1 MGFWSWLTGTEEQ
14 TREEPP
20 KKTPEITPPVSDVLL
35 QALINGEIITR
46 EKALTLPAVSGAV
59 DFICNSVA
67 SMPVRLF
74 KYKQGQVEEVEGDSR
89 VRLLNGDTG
98 DTLDAFQMKKAM
110 VEDYLLGKGGYCYI
124 ERNRNE
130 VVSLRYVEEIY
141 ISILKNFKPI
151 FKDYVILVE
160 GEEYEHYD
168 FIKLLRN
175 TKDGAS
181 GVGVTVE
188 VSKALETAYNT
199 LLYQLN
205 LVKSGG
211 NKKGFLKAQRKLGQ
225 DEINVLKDAWRNL
238 YNNSSENVVVLNN
251 GLEFQEASNSSV
263 ENQINE
269 SKKTLMEEIDGLFHI
284 SNDFDLTFKMAIYPI
299 VKAFE
304 TALNRDLLLEKEK
317 KNHFFEL
324 DVKEIIRASLRERYD
339 AYRTAKETGFMT
351 LNEIRKMENMNH
363 IEGLDVVNVGL
374 GAVLYDINTHQYYT
388 PNTDSYGATDEYAM
402 MSDDNPEE
410 ATIEENMAENL
421 EGAEVNAE
429 GQPLNQDGYDDNAD
443 YGDEMED
450 ALKGLE
456 EELLSEDDD
465 TEIDDALDALEK
477 ELLGDEEV

>member
-1 MGFWSWLTGTEEQ
+1 MGLWSWLIGEEQ
-14 TREEPP
+14 TRDE
-20 KKTPEITPPVSDVLL
+20 TPQTNQEVTPPVSDVLL
-35 QALINGEIITR
+35 KALLNGETITR

-67 SMPVRLF
+67 SMPVKLY
-74 KYKQGQVEEVEGDSR
+74 KYKQGKVEEVEGDTR
-89 VRLLNGDTG
+89 IKLLNGDTG
-98 DTLDAFQMKKAM
+98 DTLDAFQLKKAM

-124 ERNRNE
+124 ERNRND
-130 VVSLRYVEEIY
+130 VVALRYVEDRY
-141 ISILKNFKPI
+141 ITILKNFKPI

-160 GEEYEHYD
+160 GEEYNTYD

-181 GVGVTVE
+181 GIGVTVE
-188 VSKALETAYNT
+188 VSKALETAYQT

-205 LVKSGG
+205 LVQSGG
-211 NKKGFLKAQRKLGQ
+211 NKKGFLKSQRKLGQ
-225 DEINVLKDAWRNL
+225 DEINVLKQAWQNL
-238 YNNSSENVVVLNN
+238 YQNSSENVVVLNN

-269 SKKTLMEEIDGLFHI
+269 SKKTLMDEINDLFHI

-339 AYRTAKETGFMT
+339 AYKTAKETGFMT
-351 LNEIRKMENMNH
+351 LNEIRKMENMNY

-374 GAVLYDINTHQYYT
+374 GAVLYDTNSHTYYT
-388 PNTDSYGATDEYAM
+388 PNTDTE
-402 MSDDNPEE
+402 
-410 ATIEENMAENL
+410 TNL
-421 EGAEVNAE
+421 
-429 GQPLNQDGYDDNAD
+429 
-443 YGDEMED
+443 
-450 ALKGLE
+450 
-456 EELLSEDDD
+456 D
-465 TEIDDALDALEK
+465 TEKMLEAH
-477 ELLGDEEV
+477 ELEQEFVADGNSSDGR